1 MKKFIFGIILSVI
14 GLIYSFAC
22 FVYAV
27 LNPCTVNGQGGLL
40 VSFSENDV
48 LIPFLIATLIL
59 SIGVLICGYEAYRKQ

>member
-1 MKKFIFGIILSVI
+1 MKKFIFGIMLSVI

-59 SIGVLICGYEAYRKQ
+59 SIGVLICG